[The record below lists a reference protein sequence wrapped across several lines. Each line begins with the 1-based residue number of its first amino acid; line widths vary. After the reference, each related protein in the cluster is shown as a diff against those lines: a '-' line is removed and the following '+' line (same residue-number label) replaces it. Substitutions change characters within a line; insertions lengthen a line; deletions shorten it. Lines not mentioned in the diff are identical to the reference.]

1 MPSSHRITFLIS
13 LLTILISF
21 LIACDDSPSEADRAP
36 EGAEKSSTGPGQ
48 WEPVAPEELTAHQ
61 QAMADYAGTSRGVMG
76 QRLMGTV
83 MEAAEEGGFGSAV
96 EVCAQEAEPIAAEIS
111 QRRGVAIGRTST
123 ELRNPDNQPP
133 EWARDHIET
142 GVDDQFYAAA
152 DDGTLGTAIP
162 IHLAAP
168 CANCH
173 GEADQLA
180 SGVPEALELHYP
192 EDRATGYQKGD
203 LRGWF
208 WVEVPPEIVEIPELE
223 PEADDENEE
232 SAASPGEDLYVD
244 YCAACHGRDGE
255 GTPKVF
261 PPLVGTSMVQ
271 DDPTAL
277 IAVTLDGVSGPLDVD
292 GDEYDGFMPGQAQ
305 LSDQE
310 VAELLTYIR
319 TSWGNEA
326 EEVDASMVRTV
337 RDRTMDRTS
346 AWNQDDLDALRR
358 EIDDEPWIE

>member
-1 MPSSHRITFLIS
+1 MSTSHRITFLIS
-13 LLTILISF
+13 LLTILPTF
-21 LIACDDSPSEADRAP
+21 LVACDDGPSEADQQ
-36 EGAEKSSTGPGQ
+36 GAKASSTDPGQ
-48 WEPVAPEELTAHQ
+48 WHPVDPEELTAHQ

-83 MEAAEEGGFGSAV
+83 MDAAEEDGFGSAV
-96 EVCAQEAEPIAAEIS
+96 EVCVQEADPIASEIS
-111 QRRGVAIGRTST
+111 ESRGIAIGRTST

-133 EWARDHIET
+133 EWAHDHVEA

-152 DDGTLGTAIP
+152 DNGTLGTAIP
-162 IHLAAP
+162 IHHAAP

-173 GEADQLA
+173 GDDEQLA
-180 SGVPEALELHYP
+180 DGVPEALDLHYP
-192 EDRATGYQKGD
+192 EDQATGYQKGD

-208 WVEVPPEIVEIPELE
+208 WVEVPPEIVEVPEIE
-223 PEADDENEE
+223 PEADDESDE
-232 SAASPGEDLYVD
+232 SAASPGEALYAD
-244 YCAACHGRDGE
+244 YCAACHGHEGE
-255 GTPKVF
+255 GTPEVF
-261 PPLVGTSMVQ
+261 PPLVDTSMVSE
-271 DDPTAL
+271 DPTAL

-326 EEVDASMVRTV
+326 EAVDGSMVNIV
-337 RDRTMDRTS
+337 RDRTASRTS
-346 AWNQDDLDALRR
+346 AWNQEDLDALRQ
-358 EIDDEPWIE
+358 EIEDEPWIED